1 MRTLEEQ
8 VNAPKDF
15 GVSVIGVPEGSPV
28 DLDLR
33 LEAVHEGILV
43 TGTAT
48 ATVEGECSRCLDAIA
63 FRHEVPVQE
72 LFYYSAPA
80 ERDEEEELYTV
91 EDDSIDLEPLLRDS
105 LVTSLPF
112 QPVCKEDCQ
121 GLCSE
126 CGIKLEEDPGHQHE
140 ILDPRWAALAD
151 LAGPASSEE
160 DSDTEDHTKS
170 TTEKS

>member
-1 MRTLEEQ
+1 MHTLVER
-8 VNAPKDF
+8 VPAPKDF
-15 GVSVIGVPEGSPV
+15 GVSVIGVPEGSLV

-33 LEAVHEGILV
+33 LEAVHEGILI

-48 ATVEGECSRCLDAIA
+48 ATVEGECSRCLEAIA
-63 FRHEVPVQE
+63 FSHEVPIQE

-91 EDDSIDLEPLLRDS
+91 EDDSINLEPLLRDA

-112 QPVCKEDCQ
+112 QPVCKDDCQ
-121 GLCSE
+121 GLCAE
-126 CGIKLEEDPGHQHE
+126 CGIKLEEDPDHHHE
-140 ILDPRWAALAD
+140 ILDPRWAALEN
-151 LAGPASSEE
+151 LASPAPSEQN
-160 DSDTEDHTKS
+160 SDTKDHKKS